1 MPQRLDKC
9 ARTLSAKIIVQTG
22 TMQNTLQVF
31 GPQLVQI
38 TGKEQSQIDVETIL
52 TMLYQVQPEA
62 DYYKCLLARINTLLF
77 QHSLHFYLL
86 LLYYFQLPH
95 HY

>member
-1 MPQRLDKC
+1 
-9 ARTLSAKIIVQTG
+9 
-22 TMQNTLQVF
+22 
-31 GPQLVQI
+31 
-38 TGKEQSQIDVETIL
+38 
-52 TMLYQVQPEA
+52 MLYQVQPEA